1 MSDIRRMR
9 GITNPDIRR
18 VIVAAMKAGIRHRF
32 TKSGVLF
39 CGENGVDCVSIHY
52 TSSDHRAY
60 KNMVAQFRKIGF
72 DPFQKESK

>member
-9 GITNPDIRR
+9 GITNPDMRR
-18 VIVAAMKAGIRHRF
+18 AIVAAMKAGVRYRM

-39 CGENGVDCVSIHY
+39 YGENGTDCVPIHY

-60 KNMVAQFRKIGF
+60 KNMLAQFRKIGF
-72 DPFQKESK
+72 DPLQKERT